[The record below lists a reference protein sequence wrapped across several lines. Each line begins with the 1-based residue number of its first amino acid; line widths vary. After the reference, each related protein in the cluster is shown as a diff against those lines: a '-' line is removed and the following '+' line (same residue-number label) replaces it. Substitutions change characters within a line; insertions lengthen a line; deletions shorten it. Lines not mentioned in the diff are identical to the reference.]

1 MVRFGSNQI
10 DIQMKRNKK
19 KVLVTR
25 FKPLANIVIML
36 LVMIL
41 PYQLAKNNIICKTKN
56 AF

>member
-1 MVRFGSNQI
+1 
-10 DIQMKRNKK
+10 MKRNKK